1 MNTSLSPNTNI
12 AYWTAVKSV
21 ELTDRDMRV
30 DLYSNK
36 QLNGLKLV
44 QFYGSGPGIANNQI
58 NLHGHTFSIGGG
70 GLINASEEETKIVD
84 GYLTA
89 HAGTINITNTVDT
102 TNELFIGAVITNNQ
116 GSRVSLTITR
126 DSDWASSKKRIVA
139 LGGNQ
144 PNTFTGETTITLNN
158 VLRLKK
164 DKGATA
170 ISGDLRINQG
180 ATVELYK
187 THQINRSARVVLFS
201 AAGYAAS
208 EIVFKGEQGRNLT
221 ENIHQLVVE
230 GTGKIDFGGES
241 YRGEH
246 SLYLDDLEIK
256 EGGRLIIENWK
267 EGRDYLLVRK
277 DSKHLQDSLKR
288 IEFADG
294 RKWGDL
300 VDAGGMYYSI
310 SNAPEP
316 AVFGAGIMALG
327 LGALAWRRKHT
338 AKPSA

>member
-1 MNTSLSPNTNI
+1 MKVN
-12 AYWTAVKSV
+12 
-21 ELTDRDMRV
+21 
-30 DLYSNK
+30 LYSDK

-44 QFYGSGPGIANNQI
+44 QFYGSAPGIPNNQF
-58 NLHGHTFSIGGG
+58 NLHGYTFSIGSG

-89 HAGTINITNTVDT
+89 HSGAINITNTVDT
-102 TNELFIGAVITNNQ
+102 TNELFIGAIITNNQ

-144 PNTFTGETTITLNN
+144 SNTFTGETTITGNN
-158 VLRLKK
+158 RLRLKK
-164 DKGATA
+164 ENLATA
-170 ISGDLRINQG
+170 ISGDLRIKQG
-180 ATVELYK
+180 ATVELHR
-187 THQINRSARVVLFS
+187 TRQINSKARVTLFS
-201 AAGYAAS
+201 SAGDAAS

-221 ENIHQLVVE
+221 ESIHQLVVE

-241 YRGEH
+241 YRGKH

-256 EGGRLIIENWK
+256 KGGRLIIENWK

-277 DSKHLQDSLKR
+277 DSRNLHDSLKR

-300 VDAGGMYYSI
+300 VDTGGDYYSI

-327 LGALAWRRKHT
+327 LAALTWRRRRATKS
-338 AKPSA
+338 SA